1 MDIEEVKKE
10 IINILKE
17 ELKDTKCK
25 AFLFGS
31 RVTGTATER
40 SDIDVGIE
48 CLDTANSDSILV
60 PVPIE
65 IFSKIKS
72 RCEAIRTLYS
82 IDVVDFYYLNDD
94 FKKVAKVKIVN
105 II

>member
-1 MDIEEVKKE
+1 MDIKEVKKE
-10 IINILKE
+10 ISEILKE
-17 ELKDTKCK
+17 ELKDVKCS
-25 AFLFGS
+25 AFFFGS

-48 CLDTANSDSILV
+48 CFDIADISEKLTPI
-60 PVPIE
+60 PVD

-94 FKKVAKVKIVN
+94 FKKVAKVKVAE

>member
-10 IINILKE
+10 IVDILKE
-17 ELKDTKCK
+17 ELDKTKCR
-25 AFLFGS
+25 AFFFGS
-31 RVTGTATER
+31 RVTGTANDR

-48 CLDTANSDSILV
+48 RTENSN

-72 RCEAIRTLYS
+72 RFEAIRTLYS

-94 FKKVAKVKIVN
+94 FKKVAKIKVVDIV
-105 II
+105 